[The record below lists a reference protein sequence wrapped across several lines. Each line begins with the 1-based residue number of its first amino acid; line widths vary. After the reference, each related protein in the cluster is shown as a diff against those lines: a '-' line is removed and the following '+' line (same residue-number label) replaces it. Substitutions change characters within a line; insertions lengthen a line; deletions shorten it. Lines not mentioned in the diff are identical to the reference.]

1 MHKREEGRNFMAIA
15 SCLCVCVCV
24 SAGQCLRVCVC
35 PCVCALLMHWRRPNV
50 VQNYLCVAHLTCT
63 WQNIFCIYRMH
74 FHHYP
79 ETAVREGRERERER
93 AR

>member
-24 SAGQCLRVCVC
+24 SAGQCLQICV
-35 PCVCALLMHWRRPNV
+35 CVCALLMHWRRPNV

-79 ETAVREGRERERER
+79 ETAVREGIERERER

>member
-1 MHKREEGRNFMAIA
+1 MAVA
-15 SCLCVCVCV
+15 SSQCVCVCEI
-24 SAGQCLRVCVC
+24 VCVSEC
-35 PCVCALLMHWRRPNV
+35 PAVYSALLMHWCRPNV

-79 ETAVREGRERERER
+79 ETAAGERGRGVEWRGGERTR
-93 AR
+93 